1 MIVAITYE
9 NGNVFMHYGKTRQ
22 FKIYEIDNNEIK
34 SDRIIDCG
42 EYSHHTLADL
52 LKLNNVDTLI
62 CGGLGQHAVESLEA
76 KNIKIFNGAIGN
88 VDEVIQEFLKGNLS
102 YSGPTNCGC
111 HH

>member
-34 SDRIIDCG
+34 SSRVIDCG

-52 LKLNNVDTLI
+52 LALNNVDTLI
-62 CGGLGQHAVESLEA
+62 CGGLGGHDVESLMA
-76 KNIKIFNGAIGN
+76 KNIRIFNNASGN
-88 VDEVIQEFLKGNLS
+88 VDIVINEFLKGNLS
-102 YSGPTNCGC
+102 FSGASECGC

>member
-22 FKIYEIDNNEIK
+22 FAIYDIDNNIITNK
-34 SDRIIDCG
+34 KIIDCG

-52 LKLNNVDTLI
+52 LALNNVDTLI
-62 CGGLGQHAVESLEA
+62 CGGCGMHAVESLEA
-76 KNIKIFNGAIGN
+76 KNIKIFNNASGN
-88 VDEVIQEFLKGNLS
+88 VDDVIKEFIAGNLKF
-102 YSGPTNCGC
+102 SGPTNCGC